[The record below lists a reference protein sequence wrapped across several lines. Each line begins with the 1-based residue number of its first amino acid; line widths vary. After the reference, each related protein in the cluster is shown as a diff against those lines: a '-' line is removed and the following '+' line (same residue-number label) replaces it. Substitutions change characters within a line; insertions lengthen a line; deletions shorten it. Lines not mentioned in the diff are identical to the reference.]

1 MAEELRHAVQ
11 EGKIKLLEDLEI
23 NLVVLNDGTRVI
35 PKEDVLKVLEFL
47 GLKEGDV
54 EEILNRNKEVWK

>member
-35 PKEDVLKVLEFL
+35 TKEDVLKVLEFL